1 MTLEAISAD
10 AAADAPGADLLQ
22 GDCDDDCKGEGGGE
36 GEGECEGEGDESVAA
51 GLVGDDMEE

>member
-22 GDCDDDCKGEGGGE
+22 GDCDDDCEGEGGGE
-36 GEGECEGEGDESVAA
+36 GQGEGEGEGEGEGGCRERRGS
-51 GLVGDDMEE
+51 E